1 MTKITLTF
9 SPNVIHYR
17 CEREIRSRSLF
28 PRLDRATLTLESIM
42 ANLFVLN
49 LDGTIAPVAAD
60 KNCNALIA
68 HAVSI
73 LAGDSDV
80 PSAPEPI
87 DVDARRAALFG
98 EVTSGALSM
107 DDAVA
112 ALKALDAEVVAAAKA
127 AKADP
132 PVLLL
137 AGTPATAAEVKRAF
151 RGAESGTSVEV
162 ASLDDSR
169 VGTITMF
176 RV

>member
-1 MTKITLTF
+1 
-9 SPNVIHYR
+9 
-17 CEREIRSRSLF
+17 
-28 PRLDRATLTLESIM
+28 M

-49 LDGTIAPVAAD
+49 LAGTIAPVAAD
-60 KNCNALIA
+60 KNCNALITRA
-68 HAVSI
+68 IAV

-98 EVTSGALSM
+98 EVTAGAMSM
-107 DDAVA
+107 DEAVA

-137 AGTPATAAEVKRAF
+137 AGTPATAAEIKRAF
-151 RGAESGTSVEV
+151 RGQDDGTSVEV
-162 ASLDDSR
+162 ASLDNER

>member
-1 MTKITLTF
+1 
-9 SPNVIHYR
+9 
-17 CEREIRSRSLF
+17 
-28 PRLDRATLTLESIM
+28 M

-49 LDGTIAPVAAD
+49 LDGTIPPVAAD

-98 EVTSGALSM
+98 EVTAGSMSM
-107 DDAVA
+107 DEAVA
-112 ALKALDAEVVAAAKA
+112 ALKALDAEVIAAAKA

-162 ASLDDSR
+162 ASLDNER

>member
-1 MTKITLTF
+1 
-9 SPNVIHYR
+9 V
-17 CEREIRSRSLF
+17 
-28 PRLDRATLTLESIM
+28 

-49 LDGTIAPVAAD
+49 IAGTTAPVAAD

-68 HAVSI
+68 RAVAL

-98 EVTSGALSM
+98 EVTAGSM
-107 DDAVA
+107 TMDEAVA
-112 ALKALDAEVVAAAKA
+112 ALKALDLEVVAAAKA

-137 AGTPATAAEVKRAF
+137 AGEPATAAEIKRAF
-151 RGAESGTSVEV
+151 RGAEDGTSVQV
-162 ASLDDSR
+162 ASLGGSTT
-169 VGTITMF
+169 GTITMF

>member
-1 MTKITLTF
+1 
-9 SPNVIHYR
+9 
-17 CEREIRSRSLF
+17 
-28 PRLDRATLTLESIM
+28 M

-98 EVTSGALSM
+98 EVTAGAMSM
-107 DDAVA
+107 DEAVA

-137 AGTPATAAEVKRAF
+137 AGTPATAAEIKRAF
-151 RGAESGTSVEV
+151 RGQDDGTSVEV
-162 ASLDDSR
+162 ASLDNER
-169 VGTITMF
+169 VGAITMF

>member
-1 MTKITLTF
+1 
-9 SPNVIHYR
+9 
-17 CEREIRSRSLF
+17 
-28 PRLDRATLTLESIM
+28 M

-49 LDGTIAPVAAD
+49 LDGTNAPVAAD

-98 EVTSGALSM
+98 EVTAGAMSM
-107 DDAVA
+107 DEAVA

-137 AGTPATAAEVKRAF
+137 AGTPATAAEIKRAF
-151 RGAESGTSVEV
+151 RGQDDGTSVEV
-162 ASLDDSR
+162 ASLDNER

>member
-1 MTKITLTF
+1 
-9 SPNVIHYR
+9 
-17 CEREIRSRSLF
+17 
-28 PRLDRATLTLESIM
+28 M

-60 KNCNALIA
+60 KNCNALITRA
-68 HAVSI
+68 IAV

-98 EVTSGALSM
+98 EVTAGAMSM
-107 DDAVA
+107 DEAVA

-137 AGTPATAAEVKRAF
+137 AGTPATAAEIKRAF
-151 RGAESGTSVEV
+151 RGQDDGTSVEV
-162 ASLDDSR
+162 ASLDNER

>member
-1 MTKITLTF
+1 
-9 SPNVIHYR
+9 
-17 CEREIRSRSLF
+17 
-28 PRLDRATLTLESIM
+28 M

-60 KNCNALIA
+60 KNCNALITRA
-68 HAVSI
+68 IAV

-98 EVTSGALSM
+98 EVTAGAMSM
-107 DDAVA
+107 DEAVA

-137 AGTPATAAEVKRAF
+137 AGTLRPLPRSSARSVGRTTAPASRLLRSTTSASARSPCSGSEPGRW
-151 RGAESGTSVEV
+151 RGAVR
-162 ASLDDSR
+162 SR
-169 VGTITMF
+169 PAA
-176 RV
+176 RAA

>member
-1 MTKITLTF
+1 
-9 SPNVIHYR
+9 
-17 CEREIRSRSLF
+17 
-28 PRLDRATLTLESIM
+28 M

-68 HAVSI
+68 RAIAV

-80 PSAPEPI
+80 PAAPEPI

-98 EVTSGALSM
+98 EVTAGAMSM
-107 DDAVA
+107 DEAVA

-137 AGTPATAAEVKRAF
+137 AGEPATAAEIKRAF
-151 RGAESGTSVEV
+151 RGQDDGTSVEV
-162 ASLDDSR
+162 ASLDNER

>member
-1 MTKITLTF
+1 
-9 SPNVIHYR
+9 
-17 CEREIRSRSLF
+17 
-28 PRLDRATLTLESIM
+28 M

-60 KNCNALIA
+60 KNCNSLIA
-68 HAVSI
+68 HAVSV

>member
-1 MTKITLTF
+1 
-9 SPNVIHYR
+9 
-17 CEREIRSRSLF
+17 
-28 PRLDRATLTLESIM
+28 M

-68 HAVSI
+68 RAIAV

-80 PSAPEPI
+80 PAAPEPI

-98 EVTSGALSM
+98 EVTSGSMSM
-107 DDAVA
+107 DEAVA

-137 AGTPATAAEVKRAF
+137 AGTPATAAEIKRAF
-151 RGAESGTSVEV
+151 RGQDDGTSVEV
-162 ASLDDSR
+162 ASLDNER